1 MKIESIVL
9 AAVLSAALFSG
20 CSTPPVE
27 HVYQRSQF
35 DNGLDYLRFCQRHE
49 LQTRRCE

>member
-1 MKIESIVL
+1 MKIELIVL

-20 CSTPPVE
+20 CSTPPRE
-27 HVYQRSQF
+27 RVYLQSQF
-35 DNGLDYLRFCQRHE
+35 DNRLDYVRFCQRHE